1 MWPNKTRDRGEGAD
15 SIAGQ
20 SLIMEH
26 CPHPHH
32 LSIIADPFPSNLKM
46 TAACAS

>member
-15 SIAGQ
+15 FIAGQ
-20 SLIMEH
+20 WLIMEN

-32 LSIIADPFPSNLKM
+32 LSIIADPFPSKLKM
-46 TAACAS
+46 IAACAS